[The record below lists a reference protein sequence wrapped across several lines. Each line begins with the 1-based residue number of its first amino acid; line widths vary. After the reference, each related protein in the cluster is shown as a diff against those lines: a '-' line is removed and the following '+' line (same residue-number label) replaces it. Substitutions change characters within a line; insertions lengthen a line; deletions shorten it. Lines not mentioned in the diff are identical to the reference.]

1 MAGYMN
7 NGYGG
12 YAPTPYYNPLQPQ
25 MDRLA
30 QMQSQYQPPQQTQ
43 IPQTNQGILW
53 VQGEAGAKSYLVA
66 PNTSVLL
73 MDSENERFYIKTTDS
88 AGMPTLRTF
97 EYKEVGVNAPEPQ
110 KQPEISLDDKY
121 VTRQEYND
129 LRGKYE
135 ELYGLLET
143 ATKPATE
150 ENKKGGRNNGKSSI

>member
-1 MAGYMN
+1 MANPYM
-7 NGYGG
+7 GG
-12 YAPTPYYNPLQPQ
+12 YNYGQYFNPLQPQ

-30 QMQSQYQPPQQTQ
+30 QMQAQYQQQQPQV
-43 IPQTNQGILW
+43 PQTNQGILW

-73 MDSENERFYIKTTDS
+73 MDSENSQFYIKTTDQ

-97 EYKEVGVNAPEPQ
+97 VYQEVTGAPQNAQ
-110 KQPEISLDDKY
+110 KQPETNLDDKY

-143 ATKPATE
+143 ATKPT
-150 ENKKGGRNNGKSSI
+150 GKDE

>member
-12 YAPTPYYNPLQPQ
+12 YTSTPYYNPLQPQ

-30 QMQSQYQPPQQTQ
+30 QMQAQYQPAQQPQV
-43 IPQTNQGILW
+43 PQTNQGILW

-73 MDSENERFYIKTTDS
+73 MDSEESRFFIKTTDN

-97 EYKEVGVNAPEPQ
+97 EYKEVGVNATEPQ

-121 VTRQEYND
+121 VTRKEYND
-129 LRGKYE
+129 LRVKYE

-143 ATKPATE
+143 ATKPTTE

>member
-1 MAGYMN
+1 MANPYM
-7 NGYGG
+7 GG
-12 YAPTPYYNPLQPQ
+12 YNYGQYYNPLQPQ

-30 QMQSQYQPPQQTQ
+30 QMQAQYQQQQPQV
-43 IPQTNQGILW
+43 PQTNQGILW

-73 MDSENERFYIKTTDS
+73 MDSENSQFYIKTTDQ

-97 EYKEVGVNAPEPQ
+97 AYQEVTGTPQNAQ
-110 KQPEISLDDKY
+110 KQQETNLDDKY

-143 ATKPATE
+143 STKPT
-150 ENKKGGRNNGKSSI
+150 GKDE

>member
-1 MAGYMN
+1 MANPYM
-7 NGYGG
+7 GG
-12 YAPTPYYNPLQPQ
+12 YNYGQYYNPLQPQ

-30 QMQSQYQPPQQTQ
+30 QMQAQYQQQQPQVH
-43 IPQTNQGILW
+43 QTNQGILW

-73 MDSENERFYIKTTDS
+73 MDSENSQFYIKTTDQ

-97 EYKEVGVNAPEPQ
+97 VYQEVTGTPQNAQ
-110 KQPEISLDDKY
+110 KQPETNLDDKY

-129 LRGKYE
+129 LWGKYE

-143 ATKPATE
+143 ATKPT
-150 ENKKGGRNNGKSSI
+150 GKDE

>member
-1 MAGYMN
+1 MANPYM
-7 NGYGG
+7 GG
-12 YAPTPYYNPLQPQ
+12 YNYGQYYNPLQPQ

-30 QMQSQYQPPQQTQ
+30 QMQAQYQQQQPQV
-43 IPQTNQGILW
+43 PQTNQGILW

-73 MDSENERFYIKTTDS
+73 MDSENSQFYIKTTDQ

-97 EYKEVGVNAPEPQ
+97 VYQEVTGTPQNAQKEPETN
-110 KQPEISLDDKY
+110 LDDKY

-143 ATKPATE
+143 ATKPT
-150 ENKKGGRNNGKSSI
+150 GKDE

>member
-1 MAGYMN
+1 MANPYM
-7 NGYGG
+7 GG
-12 YAPTPYYNPLQPQ
+12 YNYGQYYNPLQPQ

-30 QMQSQYQPPQQTQ
+30 QMQAQYQQQQ
-43 IPQTNQGILW
+43 PHVPQTNQGILW

-73 MDSENERFYIKTTDS
+73 MDSENSQFYIKTTDQ

-97 EYKEVGVNAPEPQ
+97 VYHEVTGAPQNAQ
-110 KQPEISLDDKY
+110 KQPETNLDDKY

-135 ELYGLLET
+135 ELYGLLVT
-143 ATKPATE
+143 ATKPT
-150 ENKKGGRNNGKSSI
+150 GKDE

>member
-1 MAGYMN
+1 MANPYM
-7 NGYGG
+7 GG
-12 YAPTPYYNPLQPQ
+12 YNYGQYFNPLQPQ

-30 QMQSQYQPPQQTQ
+30 QMQAQYQQQQPQV
-43 IPQTNQGILW
+43 PQTNQGILW

-73 MDSENERFYIKTTDS
+73 MDSENSQFYIKTTDR

-97 EYKEVGVNAPEPQ
+97 VYQEVTGAPQNGQ
-110 KQPEISLDDKY
+110 KQPETDLDDKY

-143 ATKPATE
+143 ATKPME
-150 ENKKGGRNNGKSSI
+150 KDE

>member
-1 MAGYMN
+1 MANPYM
-7 NGYGG
+7 GG
-12 YAPTPYYNPLQPQ
+12 YNYGQYYNPLQPQ

-30 QMQSQYQPPQQTQ
+30 QMQAQYQQQQPQV
-43 IPQTNQGILW
+43 PQTNQGILW

-73 MDSENERFYIKTTDS
+73 MDSENSQFYIKTTDQ

-97 EYKEVGVNAPEPQ
+97 AYQEVTGAPQNAQ
-110 KQPEISLDDKY
+110 KQTETDLDDKY

-143 ATKPATE
+143 ATKPT
-150 ENKKGGRNNGKSSI
+150 GKDE

>member
-1 MAGYMN
+1 MAL
-7 NGYGG
+7 
-12 YAPTPYYNPLQPQ
+12 PYYGYNPYQFGQVNPLQPQ

-30 QMQSQYQPPQQTQ
+30 NMQAQFQQQQAQPV
-43 IPQTNQGILW
+43 NQGILW

-73 MDSENERFYIKTTDS
+73 MDSEESRFFIKTTDN

-97 EYKEVGVNAPEPQ
+97 EYQEVTAGAAPVPQ
-110 KQPEISLDDKY
+110 KQPEINMDDKY

-143 ATKPATE
+143 ATKPT
-150 ENKKGGRNNGKSSI
+150 GKDE

>member
-1 MAGYMN
+1 MALPLYGYN
-7 NGYGG
+7 
-12 YAPTPYYNPLQPQ
+12 PYQFGQVNPLQPQ

-30 QMQSQYQPPQQTQ
+30 NMQAQYQQPQQQ
-43 IPQTNQGILW
+43 NVNQGILW

-73 MDSENERFYIKTTDS
+73 MDSENSQFYIKTTDQ

-97 EYKEVGVNAPEPQ
+97 EYKEVIAGAAPAPQ
-110 KQPEISLDDKY
+110 KQPEINMDDKY

-135 ELYGLLET
+135 ELYGMLET
-143 ATKPATE
+143 ATSPT
-150 ENKKGGRNNGKSSI
+150 GKDE

>member
-30 QMQSQYQPPQQTQ
+30 QMQAQYQPTQQPQV
-43 IPQTNQGILW
+43 PQTNQGILW

-97 EYKEVGVNAPEPQ
+97 EYKEAGVNAPEPQ
-110 KQPEISLDDKY
+110 KQLGLSKGYLAPYIAG
-121 VTRQEYND
+121 TR
-129 LRGKYE
+129 K
-135 ELYGLLET
+135 
-143 ATKPATE
+143 
-150 ENKKGGRNNGKSSI
+150 NKKYICVYDNQQPSQTKSDNSSLEGSTTNE

>member
-1 MAGYMN
+1 MANPYM
-7 NGYGG
+7 GG
-12 YAPTPYYNPLQPQ
+12 YNYGQYYNPLQPQ

-30 QMQSQYQPPQQTQ
+30 QMQAQYQQQQPQV
-43 IPQTNQGILW
+43 PQTNQGILW

-73 MDSENERFYIKTTDS
+73 LDSENSQFYIKTTDQ

-97 EYKEVGVNAPEPQ
+97 VYQEVTEAPQNAQ
-110 KQPEISLDDKY
+110 KQPETDLDDKY

-129 LRGKYE
+129 LRDKYE

-143 ATKPATE
+143 ATKPT
-150 ENKKGGRNNGKSSI
+150 GKDE

>member
-1 MAGYMN
+1 MANPYM
-7 NGYGG
+7 GG
-12 YAPTPYYNPLQPQ
+12 YNYGQYFNPLQPQ

-30 QMQSQYQPPQQTQ
+30 QMQAQYQQQQPQV
-43 IPQTNQGILW
+43 PQTNQGILW

-73 MDSENERFYIKTTDS
+73 MDSENSQFYIKTTDQ

-97 EYKEVGVNAPEPQ
+97 VYQEVTGAPQNAQ
-110 KQPEISLDDKY
+110 KQVETNLDDKY

-143 ATKPATE
+143 ATKPT
-150 ENKKGGRNNGKSSI
+150 GKDE

>member
-1 MAGYMN
+1 MALPLYGYN
-7 NGYGG
+7 
-12 YAPTPYYNPLQPQ
+12 PYQFGQVNPLQPQ

-30 QMQSQYQPPQQTQ
+30 SMQAQYQQPQQQ
-43 IPQTNQGILW
+43 NVNQGILW

-73 MDSENERFYIKTTDS
+73 LDSESEKFYIKTTDQ

-97 EYKEVGVNAPEPQ
+97 EYREVTAGAAPAPQ
-110 KQPEISLDDKY
+110 KQPEMNMDDKY
-121 VTRQEYND
+121 VTRQEYNE

-143 ATKPATE
+143 ATKPT
-150 ENKKGGRNNGKSSI
+150 GKDE

>member
-1 MAGYMN
+1 MANPYM
-7 NGYGG
+7 GG
-12 YAPTPYYNPLQPQ
+12 YNYGQYYNPLQPQ

-30 QMQSQYQPPQQTQ
+30 QMQAQYQQQQ
-43 IPQTNQGILW
+43 PHVPQTNQGILW

-73 MDSENERFYIKTTDS
+73 MDSENSQFYIKTTDQ

-97 EYKEVGVNAPEPQ
+97 AYQEVTGAPQNAQ
-110 KQPEISLDDKY
+110 KQTETDLDDKY

-143 ATKPATE
+143 ATKPT
-150 ENKKGGRNNGKSSI
+150 GKDE

>member
-12 YAPTPYYNPLQPQ
+12 YAPTPYYNLLQPQ

-73 MDSENERFYIKTTDS
+73 MDSEESRFFIKTTDN

-97 EYKEVGVNAPEPQ
+97 EYKEVGVNVSEPQ

>member
-1 MAGYMN
+1 MANPYM
-7 NGYGG
+7 GG
-12 YAPTPYYNPLQPQ
+12 YNYGQYYNPLQPQ

-30 QMQSQYQPPQQTQ
+30 QMQAQYQQQQ
-43 IPQTNQGILW
+43 PHVPQTNQGILW

-73 MDSENERFYIKTTDS
+73 MDSENSQFYIKTTDQ

-97 EYKEVGVNAPEPQ
+97 VYQEVTGAPHNAQ
-110 KQPEISLDDKY
+110 KQPETNLDDKY

-143 ATKPATE
+143 ATKPT
-150 ENKKGGRNNGKSSI
+150 GKDE

>member
-1 MAGYMN
+1 MANPYM
-7 NGYGG
+7 GG
-12 YAPTPYYNPLQPQ
+12 YNYGPYFNPLQPQ

-30 QMQSQYQPPQQTQ
+30 QMQAQYQQQQPQV
-43 IPQTNQGILW
+43 PQTNQGILW

-73 MDSENERFYIKTTDS
+73 MDSENSQFYIKTTDQ

-97 EYKEVGVNAPEPQ
+97 VYQEVTGTPQNAQ
-110 KQPEISLDDKY
+110 KQPETNLDDKY

-143 ATKPATE
+143 ATKPT
-150 ENKKGGRNNGKSSI
+150 GKDE

>member
-1 MAGYMN
+1 MANPYM
-7 NGYGG
+7 GG
-12 YAPTPYYNPLQPQ
+12 YNYGQYYNPLQPQ

-30 QMQSQYQPPQQTQ
+30 QMQAQYQQTQ
-43 IPQTNQGILW
+43 PQVPQTNQGILW

-73 MDSENERFYIKTTDS
+73 MDSENSQFYIKTTDQ

-97 EYKEVGVNAPEPQ
+97 VYQEVTGAPQNAK
-110 KQPEISLDDKY
+110 KQLETNLDDKY

-129 LRGKYE
+129 LQGKYE

-143 ATKPATE
+143 ATKPT
-150 ENKKGGRNNGKSSI
+150 GKDE

>member
-1 MAGYMN
+1 MANPYM
-7 NGYGG
+7 GG
-12 YAPTPYYNPLQPQ
+12 YNYGQYYNPLQPQ

-30 QMQSQYQPPQQTQ
+30 QMQAQYQQTQ
-43 IPQTNQGILW
+43 PQVPQTNQGILW
-53 VQGEAGAKSYLVA
+53 VQGESGAKSYLVA

-73 MDSENERFYIKTTDS
+73 MDSENSQFYIKTTDQ

-97 EYKEVGVNAPEPQ
+97 AYQEVTGAPQNAQ
-110 KQPEISLDDKY
+110 KQPETDLDEKY

-143 ATKPATE
+143 ATKPT
-150 ENKKGGRNNGKSSI
+150 GKDE